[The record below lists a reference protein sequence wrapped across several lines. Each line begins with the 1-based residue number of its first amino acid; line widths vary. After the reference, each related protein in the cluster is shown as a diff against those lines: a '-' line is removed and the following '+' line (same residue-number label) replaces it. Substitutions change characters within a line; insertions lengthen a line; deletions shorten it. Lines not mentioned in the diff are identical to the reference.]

1 MRERARVNSVEG
13 SLVRVTVGL
22 ACDGSCSFCS
32 KNDTSR
38 SFEAS
43 NPKGF
48 ALSPG
53 DEVEVFVS
61 PQRAVLEGL
70 LIFVMPLVL
79 FATGYL
85 VATIAMKMSDP
96 AGFVAGLGGVGIGI
110 LFNYL
115 RGVVSR
121 NKSLPTVTGKLS

>member
-1 MRERARVNSVEG
+1 MRERARVNSIEG

-32 KNDTSR
+32 KKGTSR

-61 PQRAVLEGL
+61 PQKAVLEGL
-70 LIFVMPLVL
+70 LIFVMPLLL
-79 FATGYL
+79 FAAGYL
-85 VATIAMKMSDP
+85 IATGAMRMSDT
-96 AGFVAGLGGVGIGI
+96 AGFVAGIIGVGIGI
-110 LFNYL
+110 LFNYV
-115 RGVVSR
+115 RGVISR
-121 NKSLPTVTGKLS
+121 NKSLPVITVKLS